1 MEFLLER
8 GEVRVRVSKLVLLTM
23 AGVAAW
29 IGPTVS
35 GSWIPARAAPSPALG
50 PSTLQ
55 LRYGPAQLAPVVKPA
70 LPGEGVWR
78 STGPLVWGGP
88 PVLVTTF
95 RPDPGSPGVVAYVAW
110 FDHLRT
116 QLALY
121 PGIFQPP
128 ASSPRAPSEVPWG
141 QRWRLL
147 ASFNGGFKANAGAGG
162 FAINGRAYTP
172 LERGLGTLV
181 GYSDGRVDIVNWHGG
196 ATPPRSV
203 MFARQNLPLIVNRG
217 RPTPHVWQGW
227 RWGTT
232 LGGATYVWRT
242 GVGVDRHGNLIYAAA
257 GDQTAGTLAAILIH
271 AGAARAIELDINPE
285 WPTLITYAHQ
295 RGLQPTKL
303 VPNEMQPD
311 NRYLYPDSRD
321 FLAVYRRLVRTANRV
336 PTS

>member
-1 MEFLLER
+1 MDVVLVGFPR
-8 GEVRVRVSKLVLLTM
+8 FVLLILV
-23 AGVAAW
+23 GVTAW
-29 IGPTVS
+29 VGTTL
-35 GSWIPARAAPSPALG
+35 GWDLARAATSSGFRVLAVEMRYRPA
-50 PSTLQ
+50 
-55 LRYGPAQLAPVVKPA
+55 RLAPVVRPA

-78 STGPLVWGGP
+78 STGPPVWGGP

-95 RPDPGSPGVVAYVAW
+95 RPAPRSPGIVAYVAW

-121 PGIFQPP
+121 PGIFEPP
-128 ASSPRAPSEVPWG
+128 ASFPRAPSEVPWG

-147 ASFNGGFKANAGAGG
+147 ATSSGGFKANADAGG

-181 GYSDGRVDIVNWHGG
+181 GYGNGRVDIINWHAGH
-196 ATPPRSV
+196 TPPRWV
-203 MFARQNLPLIVNRG
+203 AFARQNLPLIINRG
-217 RPTPHVWQGW
+217 RPTPHVSQGW
-227 RWGTT
+227 RWGST

-242 GVGVDRHGNLIYAAA
+242 GVGVDHHGNLIYAAA

-271 AGAARAIELDINPE
+271 AGAVRAIELGINPK
-285 WPTLITYAHQ
+285 WPSLITYTHQ

-303 VPNEMQPD
+303 VPNDMQPA

-321 FLAVYRRLVRTANRV
+321 FLTVYRRLAGTANTV
-336 PTS
+336 PTR

>member
-1 MEFLLER
+1 
-8 GEVRVRVSKLVLLTM
+8 
-23 AGVAAW
+23 
-29 IGPTVS
+29 
-35 GSWIPARAAPSPALG
+35 
-50 PSTLQ
+50 
-55 LRYGPAQLAPVVKPA
+55 
-70 LPGEGVWR
+70 
-78 STGPLVWGGP
+78 
-88 PVLVTTF
+88 
-95 RPDPGSPGVVAYVAW
+95 
-110 FDHLRT
+110 
-116 QLALY
+116 
-121 PGIFQPP
+121 
-128 ASSPRAPSEVPWG
+128 
-141 QRWRLL
+141 
-147 ASFNGGFKANAGAGG
+147 
-162 FAINGRAYTP
+162 
-172 LERGLGTLV
+172 
-181 GYSDGRVDIVNWHGG
+181 
-196 ATPPRSV
+196 